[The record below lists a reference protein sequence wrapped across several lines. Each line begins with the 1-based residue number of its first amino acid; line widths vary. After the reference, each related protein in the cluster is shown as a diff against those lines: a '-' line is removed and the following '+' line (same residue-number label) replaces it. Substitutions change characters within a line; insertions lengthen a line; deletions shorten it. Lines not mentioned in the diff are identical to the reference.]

1 MQKLKTVAGSGTLF
15 QVSENCSGSNNQ
27 TVLLA
32 NISIFSDD
40 THVSKKYLNTFNSG
54 RFEMADF

>member
-1 MQKLKTVAGSGTLF
+1 MKKIKTMSGSGTLF
-15 QVSENCSGSNNQ
+15 EDCYGSNNQ

-40 THVSKKYLNTFNSG
+40 TNVSKNI
-54 RFEMADF
+54 